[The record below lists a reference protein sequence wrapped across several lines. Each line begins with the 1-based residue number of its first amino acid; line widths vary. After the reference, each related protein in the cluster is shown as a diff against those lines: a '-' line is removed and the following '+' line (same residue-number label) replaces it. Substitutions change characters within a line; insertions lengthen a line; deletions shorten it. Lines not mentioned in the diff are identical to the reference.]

1 MKSLS
6 AITLAVA
13 VTVSTSAFAAP
24 NNSATVASTSA
35 TAGASTSSP
44 ALSSPTAA
52 ATSAGSI
59 GATLPAAPSKKWS
72 VDLYSEGYY
81 GVRAMN
87 TDGGGSIA
95 SASFVGVNY
104 KLSDKFKAYIR
115 QNASGAIAA
124 DDKTDTKMQI
134 DDTEVA
140 LKVANLAKWEGG
152 NLSLSNRLYLPTG
165 KTSGLTEQVA
175 RLRENLVISHELS
188 KKFEIGHVSDPRYT
202 FHTRNEYKN
211 SAGKVTPTA
220 DLKLV
225 QYAYATAKANDV
237 LSATVALGTIDTWAR
252 GNGQSLESKGYL
264 DIAASAQITKEIGLT
279 IGVDSEPSMG
289 KGQAKRFTF
298 MRDTETD
305 YYMNVFA
312 SM

>member
-72 VDLYSEGYY
+72 VDLYTENYY
-81 GVRAMN
+81 GMRAMN
-87 TDGGGSIA
+87 TDGGGSVA
-95 SASFVGVNY
+95 NASFVGVNY
-104 KLSDKFKAYIR
+104 KISDKLKAYIR

-165 KTSGLTEQVA
+165 RTSQATDQIA
-175 RLRENLVISHELS
+175 RFRLNLVTSHELN
-188 KKFEIGHVSDPRYT
+188 KTFEVGHVVDPRYAFNT
-202 FHTRNEYKN
+202 QDEYQID
-211 SAGKVTPTA
+211 GKTKKTTDA
-220 DLKLV
+220 KFV
-225 QYAYATAKANDV
+225 QYGYATAKANDV
-237 LSATVALGTIDTWAR
+237 LSATVALGTIDSWER
-252 GNGQSLESKGYL
+252 GNGKQSSNGYL
-264 DIAASAQITKEIGLT
+264 DIAASAQLTKQIGLT
-279 IGVDSEPSMG
+279 VGVDSEPNIG
-289 KGQAKRFTF
+289 KGQDKRFTF
-298 MRDTETD
+298 MRDTETE